1 MATRSKA
8 DAGMA
13 AVERAAAEWIVRLSS
28 DDPVER
34 EAARSGYEAWRRA
47 DQANALAAERLESFV
62 ARTRQLGSGGW
73 GNELAGNKSLA
84 TAARAALHEVA
95 GQPSAP
101 GAAGRS
107 ARRLG
112 AIATVVL
119 MLALP
124 LLAAVQFYPPAY
136 LFADLGTAR
145 GEQRSELLG
154 DGTRLTLS
162 TATALDYSLE
172 AAQRRVHLIRGAIH
186 VDVGRDPGR
195 PFVVDTAHGR
205 IEALGTRFIVRH
217 ASDSVTLVMLE
228 SETRIVIRYRTGPG
242 IPGLDQGVRVGA
254 GQSVRFG
261 GGRLEWLP
269 DVDVGTVETAF
280 LGRRLAVQDRPL
292 GEVLDELVLH
302 RPGLIRYRPADVAG
316 IRVSA
321 VLPLDDTDRALA
333 LLEAGLPQIRVDA
346 PVPWYVRVDARD

>member
-119 MLALP
+119 I
-124 LLAAVQFYPPAY
+124 
-136 LFADLGTAR
+136 DR
-145 GEQRSELLG
+145 KS
-154 DGTRLTLS
+154 
-162 TATALDYSLE
+162 
-172 AAQRRVHLIRGAIH
+172 
-186 VDVGRDPGR
+186 
-195 PFVVDTAHGR
+195 VV
-205 IEALGTRFIVRH
+205 
-217 ASDSVTLVMLE
+217 
-228 SETRIVIRYRTGPG
+228 
-242 IPGLDQGVRVGA
+242 
-254 GQSVRFG
+254 
-261 GGRLEWLP
+261 
-269 DVDVGTVETAF
+269 
-280 LGRRLAVQDRPL
+280 
-292 GEVLDELVLH
+292 
-302 RPGLIRYRPADVAG
+302 
-316 IRVSA
+316 
-321 VLPLDDTDRALA
+321 
-333 LLEAGLPQIRVDA
+333 
-346 PVPWYVRVDARD
+346 